1 MLLNFPAQ
9 KSETLEI
16 IDMLW
21 LLVSAGLVFLMQPG
35 FMCLESGLT
44 RSKNNINVAIKNL
57 SDFGISVL
65 LFWAIGYG
73 LMFGRSLAGWFG
85 IDHFFLDA
93 AAQPELVAFFV
104 FQAMFCG
111 TATTIVSGAVAERL
125 KFGAYIVIAVL
136 VSVLIYPLFGGWV
149 WNGFN
154 LGEIGGWLGQ
164 QGFVD
169 FAGSTVVHSVGA
181 WVSLAILL
189 IIGPRLGRFPE
200 QGPPRKIQGS
210 NLPMAV
216 LGAMLLW
223 FGWIGFNGGSTLDFN
238 DQVAGIIMNT
248 LVAGAAGMLM
258 AGLLT
263 WLQHE
268 LVEVEAV
275 INGSIAGLVAITAA
289 CHAVTTPI
297 ALIIGATGAA
307 VMLLVVRLLEHW
319 QVDDAVDAVAVHAG
333 AGAWGTIAVGL
344 FGQLDRLGTGL
355 SRGAQIWVQCE
366 GVLVGF
372 LWAFGVTWLIL
383 QGINRIKP
391 LRVSV
396 ADEELGLNVAE
407 HRAKTELYDLFQ
419 VMEAQANTQDL
430 SLRVP
435 ADPFTEVGHIA
446 VRYNQVIAAL
456 ERKTEQLLQYL
467 GQVNL
472 VTAAAGAVEADA
484 FQPSS
489 LDGVAARSDELGT
502 LAQVFQRMFQQVKI
516 REKNL
521 QQAKDQLAQM
531 NEVLEERVQARTR
544 ELAQA
549 NAEILK
555 LNEQLKL
562 ENLRM
567 SAELDITRKL
577 QQMFLPTEEELQQ
590 MSGLDISGFMEPA
603 TEVGGDYYDVLQV
616 GDRIKIGIGDVTGH
630 GLESGV
636 LMIMAHTA
644 VRTLLANNET
654 DPAKFLNT
662 LNQMVFENVQRM
674 KSYKNMTLAI
684 LDYEA
689 GILRMSGQH
698 EALIVVRNDGEVKE
712 VDTFDLGF
720 PLGLEPDI
728 SHFVNETKVVL
739 QTGDVAVLYTDGI
752 TEAMND
758 RKQQYGL
765 ERLCQ
770 CLRQHRHLGSRE
782 IRQAVI
788 DDVRQFIG
796 SQSLY
801 DDLTLLVMKQ
811 K

>member
-1 MLLNFPAQ
+1 
-9 KSETLEI
+9 
-16 IDMLW
+16 
-21 LLVSAGLVFLMQPG
+21 
-35 FMCLESGLT
+35 
-44 RSKNNINVAIKNL
+44 
-57 SDFGISVL
+57 
-65 LFWAIGYG
+65 
-73 LMFGRSLAGWFG
+73 
-85 IDHFFLDA
+85 
-93 AAQPELVAFFV
+93 
-104 FQAMFCG
+104 
-111 TATTIVSGAVAERL
+111 
-125 KFGAYIVIAVL
+125 
-136 VSVLIYPLFGGWV
+136 
-149 WNGFN
+149 
-154 LGEIGGWLGQ
+154 
-164 QGFVD
+164 
-169 FAGSTVVHSVGA
+169 
-181 WVSLAILL
+181 
-189 IIGPRLGRFPE
+189 
-200 QGPPRKIQGS
+200 
-210 NLPMAV
+210 MAV

-238 DQVAGIIMNT
+238 DRVAGIIMNT
-248 LVAGAAGMLM
+248 LVAGAVGMVM
-258 AGLLT
+258 GALLT
-263 WLQHE
+263 WLRQG

-275 INGSIAGLVAITAA
+275 INGSIAGLVAITAS

-297 ALIIGATGAA
+297 AFIIGGTGAA
-307 VMLLVVRLLEHW
+307 VMLLITQVLEHW
-319 QVDDAVDAVAVHAG
+319 RVDDAVDAVAVHAG

-344 FGQLDRLGTGL
+344 FGQLDQLGTGL
-355 SRGAQIWVQCE
+355 SRGAQIWVQCQ
-366 GVLVGF
+366 GVLVAF
-372 LWAFGVTWLIL
+372 IWAFGATWLIL
-383 QGINRIKP
+383 QGINRIRP
-391 LRVSV
+391 LRVSA
-396 ADEELGLNVAE
+396 ADEELGLNVTE

-419 VMEAQANTQDL
+419 VMEAQAKTQDL

-446 VRYNQVIAAL
+446 VRYNQVIEAL
-456 ERKTEQLLQYL
+456 ARKTDQLLQYL

-484 FQPSS
+484 FHPSS

-502 LAQVFQRMFQQVKI
+502 LAQVFQRMFRQVKV
-516 REKNL
+516 REKHL
-521 QQAKDQLAQM
+521 QAARDQLAHM
-531 NEVLEERVQARTR
+531 NDVLEERVQERTR
-544 ELAQA
+544 ELAEA

-555 LNEQLKL
+555 LNKQLQG

-577 QQMFLPTEEELQQ
+577 QQMFLPTEEELQT

-603 TEVGGDYYDVLQV
+603 TEVGGDYYDVLQQ

-689 GILRMSGQH
+689 GVLRMSGQH
-698 EALIVVRNDGEVKE
+698 EALIVVRSNGEVEE

-728 SHFVNETKVVL
+728 SHFVNETKVEL

-752 TEAMND
+752 TEAMDAQN
-758 RKQQYGL
+758 QQYGL

-770 CLRQHRHLGSRE
+770 CIKRSRHLSSRE

-788 DDVRQFIG
+788 DDVRHFIG
-796 SQSLY
+796 NQSLY

>member
-1 MLLNFPAQ
+1 MLLNLSTQ
-9 KSETLEI
+9 KSETLQI

-21 LLVSAGLVFLMQPG
+21 LLVCAGLVFLMQPG

-73 LMFGRSLAGWFG
+73 FMFGQSLTGWIG
-85 IDHFFLDA
+85 IDHFLLDA
-93 AAQPELVAFFV
+93 TDQPELIAFFV

-125 KFGAYIVIAVL
+125 RFGSYILIAVL
-136 VSVLIYPLFGGWV
+136 VSALIYPLFGNWV

-154 LGEIGGWLGQ
+154 LGEITGWLGQ
-164 QGFVD
+164 RGFVD
-169 FAGSTVVHSVGA
+169 FAGATVVHSIGA

-189 IIGPRLGRFPE
+189 IIGPRTGRFPE

-258 AGLLT
+258 AALLT
-263 WLQHE
+263 WLQHG

-297 ALIIGATGAA
+297 ALIIGGTGAA
-307 VMLLVVRLLEHW
+307 VMVLMTRLLERW
-319 QVDDAVDAVAVHAG
+319 RVDDAVDAVAVHAG

-366 GVLVGF
+366 GVLMAF

-383 QGINRIKP
+383 QGINRMKP
-391 LRVSV
+391 LRVSL
-396 ADEELGLNVAE
+396 EEEEVGLNVAE

-419 VMEAQANTQDL
+419 VMDAQARTQDL

-446 VRYNQVIAAL
+446 VRYNQVIDAL
-456 ERKTEQLLQYL
+456 ERKTEQVLQYL
-467 GQVNL
+467 GQVDL

-521 QQAKDQLAQM
+521 QQAKEQLAQM
-531 NEVLEERVQARTR
+531 NEVLEERVQVRTQ

-555 LNEQLKL
+555 LNEQLKG

-577 QQMFLPTEEELQQ
+577 QQMFLPTEEELQK

-603 TEVGGDYYDVLQV
+603 TEVGGDYYDVLQQ

-654 DPAKFLNT
+654 DPAKFLNA

-689 GILRMSGQH
+689 GVLRMSGQH
-698 EALIVVRNDGEVKE
+698 EALIVVRNNGDVEE

-728 SHFVNETKVVL
+728 AHFVSETKVEL
-739 QTGDVAVLYTDGI
+739 KTGDLAVLYTDGI

-758 RKQQYGL
+758 QRQQYGL
-765 ERLCQ
+765 VRLCQ
-770 CLRQHRHLGSRE
+770 CLQHHRHLSSRE

-788 DDVRQFIG
+788 EDVRQFIG
-796 SQSLY
+796 NQSLY

>member
-1 MLLNFPAQ
+1 MLVNLSTQ
-9 KSETLEI
+9 KSETLQI

-21 LLVSAGLVFLMQPG
+21 LLVCASLVFLMQPG

-65 LFWAIGYG
+65 LFWIIGYG
-73 LMFGRSLAGWFG
+73 LMFGNSIAGWIG

-93 AAQPELVAFFV
+93 AEQPELIAFFV

-125 KFGAYIVIAVL
+125 KFGAYILIAIL
-136 VSVLIYPLFGGWV
+136 VSALIYPLFGSWV

-154 LGEIGGWLGQ
+154 LGEIRGWLGQ
-164 QGFVD
+164 RGFID
-169 FAGSTVVHSVGA
+169 FAGATVVHSIGA
-181 WVSLAILL
+181 WVSLAILV
-189 IIGPRLGRFPE
+189 IIGPRTGRFPE

-238 DQVAGIIMNT
+238 NQVAGIIMNT

-258 AGLLT
+258 AALLT
-263 WLQHE
+263 WLQHG

-297 ALIIGATGAA
+297 ALIIGGTGAA
-307 VMLLVVRLLEHW
+307 IMLLMARLLERWH
-319 QVDDAVDAVAVHAG
+319 VDDAVDAVAVHAG

-344 FGQLDRLGTGL
+344 FGQLDHLGTGL

-366 GVLVGF
+366 GVLVAF
-372 LWAFGVTWLIL
+372 IWAFGITWLIL
-383 QGINRIKP
+383 QGINRIQP
-391 LRVSV
+391 LRVSIEE
-396 ADEELGLNVAE
+396 EELGLNIAE
-407 HRAKTELYDLFQ
+407 HRAKTELYDLFR
-419 VMEAQANTQDL
+419 VMDTQARTQDL

-446 VRYNQVIAAL
+446 LRYNQVMDAL
-456 ERKTEQLLQYL
+456 ERKTAELLQYL

-472 VTAAAGAVEADA
+472 VTAAASAVEADT

-489 LDGVAARSDELGT
+489 LNSVAARSDELGT
-502 LAQVFQRMFQQVKI
+502 LAQVFQRMFQQVKS
-516 REKNL
+516 REKKL
-521 QQAKDQLAQM
+521 QQAKEELAQM
-531 NEVLEERVQARTR
+531 NEMLEERVQIRTQ

-549 NAEILK
+549 NAQILK
-555 LNEQLKL
+555 LNEQLQE

-577 QQMFLPTEEELQQ
+577 QQMFLPTEEELQK

-603 TEVGGDYYDVLQV
+603 TEVGGDYYDVLQQ

-644 VRTLLANNET
+644 VRTLLANQET
-654 DPAKFLNT
+654 DPTKFLNA

-689 GILRMSGQH
+689 GVLRMSGQH
-698 EALIVVRNDGEVKE
+698 EALIVVRSNGEVEE

-728 SHFVNETKVVL
+728 SHFVSETKVEL
-739 QTGDVAVLYTDGI
+739 KAGDLAVLYTDGI

-758 RKQQYGL
+758 HKQQYGL
-765 ERLCQ
+765 VRLCQ
-770 CLRQHRHLGSRE
+770 CLQNHRHLSSRE

-796 SQSLY
+796 HQSLY